1 MYYLTLVEPTFP
13 IAWLDSTFYFDCMP
27 RGNRIEKVFT
37 LIGKKIRSARSKTD
51 LSQDDL
57 AAKVK
62 LERSSIV
69 LIESGKQRLPI
80 DRLYLV
86 ARELGTTPQKL
97 LPEMK
102 EIFEEAD
109 MENPAVTIHGGTIEG
124 KNEMGKKILKMLEQQ
139 KGGGKHT

>member
-1 MYYLTLVEPTFP
+1 
-13 IAWLDSTFYFDCMP
+13 MP